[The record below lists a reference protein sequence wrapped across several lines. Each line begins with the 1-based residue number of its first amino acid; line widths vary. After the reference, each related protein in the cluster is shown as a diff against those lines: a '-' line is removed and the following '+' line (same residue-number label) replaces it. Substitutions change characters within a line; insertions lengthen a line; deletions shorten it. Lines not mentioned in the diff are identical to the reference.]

1 MPSVSKKQQRFFGII
16 RAIKKG
22 VFKGKKTPEIQRA
35 ASSIS
40 DKDSKKMASTKHKG
54 LPEKVKEELNTDDKP
69 FVKKLVGKL
78 RKGSKTHAKQ
88 ADDLEKAMN
97 EDYVKEL
104 EDGLV
109 KMDYPSYDEVDK
121 LMCKIAKDNDIDTTT
136 LHMAFKTKHLMVPD
150 DWAKKKMMEPVMIPK
165 TPKIT
170 GDVKEGVTAK
180 QRFKRDAGAIAK
192 KKIKQKEHNKYVNF
206 LDVDEAVNAAQQAA
220 IAISKRERLQDL
232 KVAKKRKLKKEDYE
246 PVISEKCWKGYE
258 KKGMKTMFG
267 KRYPNCVKK
276 KGTRKEEY
284 EPINELSQDTLNQA
298 ARQAMSKREAARG
311 TPEFN
316 KRQKQVE
323 KFTNAASKKRKEII
337 SKKDTL
343 QKSFDKPDAQRTP
356 TMEANL
362 YEYDGNYHMNKIAKE
377 KGLDLTDPRQR
388 RRANSLARKN
398 AAKGNVNNPAGF
410 SKRKKR
416 TKMQTE
422 GNLHQWFK
430 GSKSKDGKGG
440 WVNVVTGGT
449 CASDKP
455 GEGTPKCVSSS
466 KRASMTKAERL
477 SAQRRKKKADPNQQS
492 KTGAAKPTY
501 VKTDSPRKK
510 KKVSEEYI
518 SELSPSTLGSYIKKA
533 SMNSVGN
540 MQAAYSRPKKRKNVL
555 GPDLKDPKVKADVD
569 KVHKRVRGIN
579 KATDKLVKKA
589 GKPPEKRNTIRGAS
603 PDSTQYIS
611 QEEYINELET
621 KTMLNYID
629 KASDSASKQLDK
641 SKKYDS
647 KIKKHADKPKKVEKL
662 RVKQGKALKKMDQ
675 RERGIQMAKDKIVK
689 RQEDKTLT
697 SLKRS
702 YEGPDAVKEETIS
715 EAGARVGRKFSMGK
729 VGKQYGRD
737 EYGDPIKKDGSSA
750 LKKNVDKNPKDDKT
764 PNTLMGEAKSP
775 AWQRK
780 AGKSES
786 GGLNAKGVASYRAA
800 NPGSKLKT
808 AVTTKPSKLKK
819 GSKSAK
825 RRLSF
830 CRRMR
835 GMKKKLTS
843 AKTARDP
850 DSRINKSLRKWN
862 CSFEPETG
870 EMIMERGPQ
879 VLGSGARQKS
889 PHAKTG
895 KKGTKK
901 VSGMIKS
908 LKRKGSILKQ
918 PLGGPADAAAKARR
932 LSYVKDDVDLT
943 ILRFIDEGHM
953 NKTCGKGE
961 YYCYQ
966 SKKCKDI
973 PKGMKIGYGG
983 MLKPI
988 ENEKDESNG
997 KKGGS
1002 NGNGNGHGGNGNG
1015 NGGNGNGGNGGG
1027 NGGGE

>member
-220 IAISKRERLQDL
+220 IAKSKRERLQDL

-510 KKVSEEYI
+510 KKVSEAVKFEKGMTDSQKIQRRNVHAFGKGYNK
-518 SELSPSTLGSYIKKA
+518 PT
-533 SMNSVGN
+533 GN
-540 MQAAYSRPKKRKNVL
+540 FEQDALLMTPTNAADMRYYEHEDR
-555 GPDLKDPKVKADVD
+555 
-569 KVHKRVRGIN
+569 RG
-579 KATDKLVKKA
+579 VKKKK
-589 GKPPEKRNTIRGAS
+589 GVK
-603 PDSTQYIS
+603 
-611 QEEYINELET
+611 EEYIEE
-621 KTMLNYID
+621 
-629 KASDSASKQLDK
+629 
-641 SKKYDS
+641 
-647 KIKKHADKPKKVEKL
+647 KKV
-662 RVKQGKALKKMDQ
+662 R
-675 RERGIQMAKDKIVK
+675 
-689 RQEDKTLT
+689 
-697 SLKRS
+697 
-702 YEGPDAVKEETIS
+702 
-715 EAGARVGRKFSMGK
+715 
-729 VGKQYGRD
+729 RD
-737 EYGDPIKKDGSSA
+737 EYGDIVGGPPISKTQKAKNLAKNEKDEKITHSNSYEPDMSLVEG
-750 LKKNVDKNPKDDKT
+750 T
-764 PNTLMGEAKSP
+764 P

-825 RRLSF
+825 RLS
-830 CRRMR
+830 
-835 GMKKKLTS
+835 L
-843 AKTARDP
+843 
-850 DSRINKSLRKWN
+850 IH
-862 CSFEPETG
+862 
-870 EMIMERGPQ
+870 I
-879 VLGSGARQKS
+879 
-889 PHAKTG
+889 
-895 KKGTKK
+895 
-901 VSGMIKS
+901 
-908 LKRKGSILKQ
+908 
-918 PLGGPADAAAKARR
+918 
-932 LSYVKDDVDLT
+932 
-943 ILRFIDEGHM
+943 
-953 NKTCGKGE
+953 
-961 YYCYQ
+961 
-966 SKKCKDI
+966 
-973 PKGMKIGYGG
+973 
-983 MLKPI
+983 
-988 ENEKDESNG
+988 
-997 KKGGS
+997 
-1002 NGNGNGHGGNGNG
+1002 
-1015 NGGNGNGGNGGG
+1015 
-1027 NGGGE
+1027 

>member
-1 MPSVSKKQQRFFGII
+1 MVRATQKGEMENPSPEVAKVAATTKRSSVKKF
-16 RAIKKG
+16 AK
-22 VFKGKKTPEIQRA
+22 
-35 ASSIS
+35 
-40 DKDSKKMASTKHKG
+40 TKHKG
-54 LPEKVKEELNTDDKP
+54 LPEKKVTKES
-69 FVKKLVGKL
+69 F
-78 RKGSKTHAKQ
+78 
-88 ADDLEKAMN
+88 N

-109 KMDYPSYDEVDK
+109 KMDYPTYDEVDK
-121 LMCKIAKDNDIDTTT
+121 LMCKIAKENDIDTTT

-170 GDVKEGVTAK
+170 GDVKEELNKDDKPFVKKLVGKLRKGSKTHAKQADDLEKAMVSEKRKISDMEKKLYDRQKPSSDMITARAGEAKKQGELVDKYSKKYKTPTQKNETQKLLKGIARGEVHQESITAK

-356 TMEANL
+356 TMEGNL

-416 TKMQTE
+416 KKMQTE

-510 KKVSEEYI
+510 KKVSEE
-518 SELSPSTLGSYIKKA
+518 
-533 SMNSVGN
+533 N
-540 MQAAYSRPKKRKNVL
+540 
-555 GPDLKDPKVKADVD
+555 
-569 KVHKRVRGIN
+569 
-579 KATDKLVKKA
+579 
-589 GKPPEKRNTIRGAS
+589 
-603 PDSTQYIS
+603 
-611 QEEYINELET
+611 INELKT
-621 KTMLNYID
+621 RTMLNYID

-641 SKKYDS
+641 ANKTTSRKKE
-647 KIKKHADKPKKVEKL
+647 A
-662 RVKQGKALKKMDQ
+662 KARLKMDS
-675 RERGIQMAKDKIVK
+675 RERGIEMAKDKIM
-689 RQEDKTLT
+689 R
-697 SLKRS
+697 R
-702 YEGPDAVKEETIS
+702 VKEETIS

-889 PHAKTG
+889 IHAKTG

-1002 NGNGNGHGGNGNG
+1002 NGNGNGNGGNGNG

>member
-510 KKVSEEYI
+510 KKV
-518 SELSPSTLGSYIKKA
+518 K
-533 SMNSVGN
+533 
-540 MQAAYSRPKKRKNVL
+540 
-555 GPDLKDPKVKADVD
+555 
-569 KVHKRVRGIN
+569 
-579 KATDKLVKKA
+579 
-589 GKPPEKRNTIRGAS
+589 
-603 PDSTQYIS
+603 
-611 QEEYINELET
+611 EEYINELET

-889 PHAKTG
+889 IHAKTG